1 MRLFYHELAHG
12 SSHEPF
18 PYTRNN
24 LDWFRVFFIQNKRKE
39 RSINRLA
46 P

>member
-1 MRLFYHELAHG
+1 MRLFYHELAAH
-12 SSHEPF
+12 PMTI

-24 LDWFRVFFIQNKRKE
+24 LDWFRVFYQNKRKE